1 MNGRPEST
9 ALAKCDQDIVDTK
22 RLGLLQKPGPGASVG
37 VRGEEEAAGIGAQ
50 WSGVEWVE

>member
-1 MNGRPEST
+1 M